1 MPRRSASSAQTKP
14 MIDVVGQDINSV
26 EFVRRVMGPGMLAEK
41 AAALGMSRNTFDA
54 ERKRRADQ
62 IALQT
67 RIELDENV
75 HKAMATL
82 VSLLDCDDPNA
93 RYKAAKD
100 ILDRAGFKPT
110 DRVEVTAEVKRTPK
124 EIEAEVRQRL
134 GDEFGAR
141 LLGLQPKDLEPTEEA
156 PGTKHQP
163 DIEDGEWQS
172 IAAKK

>member
-1 MPRRSASSAQTKP
+1 
-14 MIDVVGQDINSV
+14 
-26 EFVRRVMGPGMLAEK
+26 
-41 AAALGMSRNTFDA
+41 
-54 ERKRRADQ
+54 
-62 IALQT
+62 
-67 RIELDENV
+67 LDENV

-82 VSLLDCDDPNA
+82 VGLLDCDDPNA

-141 LLGLQPKDLEPTEEA
+141 LLGLQPKDLEPLEV
-156 PGTKHQP
+156 PSTKQQP

>member
-14 MIDVVGQDINSV
+14 SMIDVVGQDINSV
-26 EFVRRVMGPGMLAEK
+26 EFVRRVMGPGTLAEK

-75 HKAMATL
+75 HRAMATL

-141 LLGLQPKDLEPTEEA
+141 LLGLQPKDLEPLEEA
-156 PGTKHQP
+156 PGTKQQP
-163 DIEDGEWQS
+163 DSVDADWEPV
-172 IAAKK
+172 K

>member
-26 EFVRRVMGPGMLAEK
+26 EFVRRVMGPGTLAEK

-82 VSLLDCDDPNA
+82 VSLLDLSL
-93 RYKAAKD
+93 
-100 ILDRAGFKPT
+100 IH
-110 DRVEVTAEVKRTPK
+110 
-124 EIEAEVRQRL
+124 IS
-134 GDEFGAR
+134 
-141 LLGLQPKDLEPTEEA
+141 EPTR
-156 PGTKHQP
+156 PY
-163 DIEDGEWQS
+163 
-172 IAAKK
+172 